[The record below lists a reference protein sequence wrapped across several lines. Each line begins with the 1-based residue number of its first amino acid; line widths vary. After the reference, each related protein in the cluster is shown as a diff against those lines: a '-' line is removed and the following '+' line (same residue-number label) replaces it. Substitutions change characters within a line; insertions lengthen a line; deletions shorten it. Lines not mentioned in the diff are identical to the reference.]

1 MTQLVL
7 RSLVFDK
14 DGRQYAVGTLNATF
28 ALARFNADGTFDH
41 SFGDNGIAINSA
53 GTDGNSIV
61 ILDDGSLIT
70 TGYSLLGGWP
80 AFVAKYSADGVVAA
94 DFGAGGF
101 SYLNFLAQ
109 NVGQSL
115 HQLRNG
121 TILMTSIS
129 SYGGGHG
136 AYYNPTGGQVGIGI
150 SVFDASGNP
159 TSSFSDDGLVT
170 LEESIFP
177 WWTHGTSQSVGS
189 SEKIVIAGTK
199 HTPTSDPSSSE
210 ILTVVS
216 THHLE

>member
-94 DFGAGGF
+94 D
-101 SYLNFLAQ
+101 SELAD
-109 NVGQSL
+109 L
-115 HQLRNG
+115 A
-121 TILMTSIS
+121 I
-129 SYGGGHG
+129 
-136 AYYNPTGGQVGIGI
+136 
-150 SVFDASGNP
+150 
-159 TSSFSDDGLVT
+159 
-170 LEESIFP
+170 
-177 WWTHGTSQSVGS
+177 
-189 SEKIVIAGTK
+189 
-199 HTPTSDPSSSE
+199 
-210 ILTVVS
+210 
-216 THHLE
+216 